1 MPERQARMPSGM
13 QPRLDVAKPDIVKY
27 FDSLSKPIFETSEI
41 DTILRL
47 QRESWRLEQATTTR
61 KFIDFLTQ
69 NTPLKPARF
78 AFPYRPV
85 VKYTWGDVPL
95 YALLLSLRPGAYLTH
110 STAMYFH
117 RLTDQ
122 APKVINLNVEQTPKR
137 HYASS
142 ELTQDSI
149 DLAFE
154 NPTRMSHNVA
164 EYGGHEIRM
173 LNGLHTGNVGV
184 TEMPGPEGETLR
196 ITDVERTLID
206 IAVRPEYSGGVSNVV
221 EAYRRAADKV
231 SIKRL
236 TGHLKSINYI
246 YPYHQAIGFYLAK
259 AGSYRTSQIGLLRKF
274 EISHDFYLAHQIR
287 ERDYSSEWR
296 LFYPK
301 GLD

>member
-1 MPERQARMPSGM
+1 MEFM
-13 QPRLDVAKPDIVKY
+13 I
-27 FDSLSKPIFETSEI
+27 
-41 DTILRL
+41 
-47 QRESWRLEQATTTR
+47 
-61 KFIDFLTQ
+61 Q
-69 NTPLKPARF
+69 NTQLKPARF

-85 VKYTWGDVPL
+85 VRYTWGDVPL

-122 APKVINLNVEQTPKR
+122 APKVINLNVEQTPKP

-142 ELTQDSI
+142 ELTQDRI
-149 DLAFE
+149 DFAFE

-164 EYGGHEIRM
+164 EYGGYEIRM

-184 TEMPGPEGETLR
+184 MEMPGPEGEALR

-206 IAVRPEYSGGVSNVV
+206 IAVRPEYSGGVFDVL
-221 EAYRRAADKV
+221 EAYKRAAEKV
-231 SIKRL
+231 SIKKL

-246 YPYHQAIGFYLAK
+246 YPYHQAIGFYLTK
-259 AGSYRTSQIGLLRKF
+259 AGSYRRSQICLLRKF
-274 EISHDFYLAHQIR
+274 EISYDFYLAHQIR